1 MQNKQNV
8 SIIGLGHI
16 GLPMMTILSNLRKN
30 GKYLYNVN
38 VIEKNNR
45 LGKDKQKNIKEKK
58 FIFNVNDKKFNQLL
72 KKTINFS
79 KVEVRTDFR
88 NINKADIIIIS
99 INFEI
104 QKNKKDFKPLIELIR
119 NIGKKIKK
127 NSMIL
132 FETTLP
138 PGTCEKI
145 LVPIL
150 KKILFKRKINMEEIC
165 FAYSFERVMPG
176 KDYLNSITSNFRC
189 YSGFNEKSKKKCR
202 KFLSSFINIK
212 KYPLFELNSLTEC
225 ETAKILENSYRAI
238 NIAFIDEW
246 TKFSNLLKVDLL
258 NIIKSIKVRP
268 THSNMMN
275 PGLGVGGYCLTK
287 DPLFADISRRLF
299 FSKKVSFPIIEKS
312 ISINKKMP
320 LFALS
325 FIKENFKLNKKS
337 KILMLGLSYKEDIGD
352 LRHSPSIKLLKSL
365 LKLNKNIKISDPL
378 CKFNILKYDNFEI
391 KDNLKK
397 FDLILLCVKHKQ
409 YRSLSAN
416 LFSKKTVIMDL
427 NNVLYKNQ
435 IRSFKNKKFKF
446 HTLGNNAT

>member
-1 MQNKQNV
+1 
-8 SIIGLGHI
+8 
-16 GLPMMTILSNLRKN
+16 
-30 GKYLYNVN
+30 
-38 VIEKNNR
+38 
-45 LGKDKQKNIKEKK
+45 
-58 FIFNVNDKKFNQLL
+58 
-72 KKTINFS
+72 
-79 KVEVRTDFR
+79 
-88 NINKADIIIIS
+88 
-99 INFEI
+99 
-104 QKNKKDFKPLIELIR
+104 
-119 NIGKKIKK
+119 
-127 NSMIL
+127 
-132 FETTLP
+132 
-138 PGTCEKI
+138 
-145 LVPIL
+145 
-150 KKILFKRKINMEEIC
+150 
-165 FAYSFERVMPG
+165 
-176 KDYLNSITSNFRC
+176 
-189 YSGFNEKSKKKCR
+189 
-202 KFLSSFINIK
+202 
-212 KYPLFELNSLTEC
+212 
-225 ETAKILENSYRAI
+225 
-238 NIAFIDEW
+238 
-246 TKFSNLLKVDLL
+246 
-258 NIIKSIKVRP
+258 
-268 THSNMMN
+268 MN

-409 YRSLSAN
+409 YRSLNTN

-427 NNVLYKNQ
+427 NNVLDKNQ

-446 HTLGNNAT
+446 YTLGNNAT